1 MKRINATPYLLTA
14 PGVLFF
20 SALLGAP
27 MVMTLLLS
35 LHSYDYTLGIQDDWT
50 LANYLDVFTDSYFYV
65 IFGRT
70 LGLSLLVTVLCILIG
85 APEAYIL
92 SRMRNP
98 WRSIFLLV
106 VLGPL
111 LVSVVV
117 RTLGWAILFG
127 GNGLLAKTTA
137 ALGLGEVSL
146 MYTMTGMTVALV
158 HVLVPF
164 MVIPVWASLQKMDP
178 QSEDAALTLG
188 ASPFTVIRRITLP
201 QITPGILSGSIICFA
216 LTAAAFATPSIIGGR
231 RMKVVATMIYDEYKN
246 TLNWPMGATLAAL
259 LLFANIVII
268 TSANRLVERRFAK
281 VFE

>member
-1 MKRINATPYLLTA
+1 MRRFNKLPYVMTA

-20 SALLGAP
+20 IALLGAP
-27 MVMTLLLS
+27 MIMTLLLS

-50 LANYLDVFTDSYFYV
+50 LANYVDVVTDPYFYL

-70 LGLSLLVTVLCILIG
+70 FGLSLLVTAICILIG

-92 SRMRNP
+92 SRMKNP
-98 WRSIFLLV
+98 WRSIFFLI

-117 RTLGWAILFG
+117 RTLGWAVIFG
-127 GNGLLAKTTA
+127 GNGLLAKLTS

-146 MYTMTGMTVALV
+146 LFTFAGMTIAMV

-164 MVIPVWASLQKMDP
+164 MVIPVWASLQKIDP

-188 ASPFTVIRRITLP
+188 ASPLTVLRRITLP
-201 QITPGILSGSIICFA
+201 QVMPGILSGSIIVFA

-246 TLNWPMGATLAAL
+246 TLNWPLGASIAIIL
-259 LLFANIVII
+259 LLANVVII
-268 TSANRLVERRFAK
+268 AGSNRLVERRFAK